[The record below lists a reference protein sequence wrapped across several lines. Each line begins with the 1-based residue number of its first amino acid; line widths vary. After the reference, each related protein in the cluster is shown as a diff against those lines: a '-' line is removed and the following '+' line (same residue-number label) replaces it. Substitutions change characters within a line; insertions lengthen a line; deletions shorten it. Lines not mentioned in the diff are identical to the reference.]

1 MQISYEYFFS
11 NAIISAEILSVARIL
26 SRYCSCAN
34 CERGPRALVDV
45 TTRKL
50 KASFFLGMTKYDLT
64 KYQYP
69 NLMNDNHSKTKCHRE
84 MFGVSS
90 NYQVTA
96 YKG

>member
-1 MQISYEYFFS
+1 
-11 NAIISAEILSVARIL
+11 
-26 SRYCSCAN
+26 
-34 CERGPRALVDV
+34 
-45 TTRKL
+45 
-50 KASFFLGMTKYDLT
+50 MTKYDLT

-96 YKG
+96 HKG